1 MKIKEREKQISLAS
15 NNKTEAYNE
24 KWFITDKVLAVT
36 LKKKAY
42 CLVSLFCLYLIFT
55 TMCNVF
61 NSLLFT
67 ILLLVV
73 LLDFHQ
79 ITKSYFSLLFLKTS
93 N

>member
-15 NNKTEAYNE
+15 NNKIEAYNK
-24 KWFITDKVLAVT
+24 KWFITDNVLPVT

-42 CLVSLFCLYLIFT
+42 CLVSLFCLYLMFT

-67 ILLLVV
+67 NLQFDV